1 MIRKAWGK
9 SRQACRE
16 WERRP
21 PSVKSPIFKMVL
33 WGIQK
38 YESGKILQQ
47 TMFWLPDCIFVRHD
61 FRICMNMLVVC
72 LCVFAFPDLERSTLI
87 NAWISW
93 GLRWSDHMFEKHM
106 IMLDRV
112 SRSYIK
118 NTYIY
123 VCIYTVRVPPSCEL
137 VGFEPHL
144 TIYRYITQKPDKYCS
159 EVNKPKL
166 SNGGPNYTCGYIYIY
181 T

>member
-1 MIRKAWGK
+1 
-9 SRQACRE
+9 
-16 WERRP
+16 
-21 PSVKSPIFKMVL
+21 
-33 WGIQK
+33 
-38 YESGKILQQ
+38 
-47 TMFWLPDCIFVRHD
+47 
-61 FRICMNMLVVC
+61 
-72 LCVFAFPDLERSTLI
+72 
-87 NAWISW
+87 
-93 GLRWSDHMFEKHM
+93 MFEKHM

-166 SNGGPNYTCGYIYIY
+166 SNGGPTIHVDIYIYIY
-181 T
+181 LDLSNIQKNGNNTKTNGLKHHLSWRVWVLAYHVLT